1 MSIVSSA
8 KQIIKNKPSLLKF
21 VAKFYNYSIGI
32 NKKKIKG
39 SANKFIGSSI
49 LRRSSTLVDGN
60 NNIINIGYACFLDNC
75 SFYIKGNN
83 NKIILGEK
91 LYLKDVEFYIEDDNN
106 IIKIGDKTTIHG
118 TTHLAATEGKKIII
132 DCDCMFAP
140 DVVIRTGDS
149 HSILDSNSR
158 RINHAQDVLIGNHV
172 WVGNKTILLKGTE
185 LSNESIVAA
194 GSVVT
199 KKFIENNI
207 IVAGNPAKI
216 IKTNINWSRE
226 R

>member
-1 MSIVSSA
+1 MTTRQYDEQSIQILEGLDAVRKRPGMYIGSTDGRGLHHLVWEILDNSIDEAMNGFGKNIHITIGKNTSFTNDVHVNAQEDDMSIE
-8 KQIIKNKPSLLKF
+8 
-21 VAKFYNYSIGI
+21 IGE
-32 NKKKIKG
+32 
-39 SANKFIGSSI
+39 
-49 LRRSSTLVDGN
+49 
-60 NNIINIGYACFLDNC
+60 NC
-75 SFYIKGNN
+75 MLSN
-83 NKIILGEK
+83 
-91 LYLKDVEFYIEDDNN
+91 
-106 IIKIGDKTTIHG
+106 H
-118 TTHLAATEGKKIII
+118 III
-132 DCDCMFAP
+132 
-140 DVVIRTGDS
+140 RTSDS
-149 HSILDSNSR
+149 HPIYSLDSNQ
-158 RINHAQDVLIGNHV
+158 RINKAKPIKIGNHV